1 LDWGRNELAFLR
13 IGRNITS
20 QVGSGWAGQGRAG
33 YGRAGKGRLWQ
44 DEATKKLFWLEV
56 VFSTWGRLVFM
67 QSFPEDFASIK
78 RGVLCEC
85 QAIWKWIGGGRAW
98 G

>member
-44 DEATKKLFWLEV
+44 DEATKK
-56 VFSTWGRLVFM
+56 
-67 QSFPEDFASIK
+67 I
-78 RGVLCEC
+78 VL
-85 QAIWKWIGGGRAW
+85 A
-98 G
+98 